1 MADRKLSV
9 RILLRNDTALS
20 WTTQNPILSKGEMGI
35 ESDTRKFKFG
45 DGVNHWSDLKYASA
59 TPAVVAETD
68 PTITDKGYDIGITWV
83 NTANGKIFT
92 LTAKTDTSATWT
104 EMAKTSDLSKFG
116 YGDMLKSVFATNSK
130 VEQGYVDKAI
140 LADTAT
146 AAGKA
151 SKLAE
156 ARTISL
162 AGDVTGSVSF
172 DGTDNVSIES
182 TLKNSGV
189 VAGTYSKVTV
199 DSKGIITAGENL
211 TQEDITGNIDVNK
224 IEGLGNVATLNTGTS
239 AGNVV
244 VVGGDGKVAL
254 DVVPDIPLSK
264 VTGTGTAA
272 SKNVGTEAGQIPVLG
287 ENGKISETMLP
298 AIAITDTFTVANKS
312 EMLALT
318 AQKGDVAIRTDLSKS
333 FILKAE
339 PASELGNWVELKTPV
354 DAVQSVNGQ
363 TGAVTLTTSN
373 IGEGTNF
380 YFTKERAKEV
390 FDDNFNSAFDTRL
403 TTKTTDNVAEGN
415 NNLYY
420 TEAKATANFTSNFAK
435 AESTSLKDSDTILRS
450 TDTFVFDCGTANAN
464 A

>member
-1 MADRKLSV
+1 MADRQLSV
-9 RILLRNDTALS
+9 RISLRNDTALN
-20 WTTQNPILSKGEMGI
+20 WTTQNPVLVKGEMGI

-45 DGVNHWSDLKYASA
+45 DGVSSWSSLKYASA

-104 EMAKTSDLSKFG
+104 EMAKTSDLSKLG

-130 VEQGYVDKAI
+130 VAQGYVDKAV
-140 LADTAT
+140 LADSAT
-146 AAGKA
+146 AAEKA

-162 AGDVTGSVSF
+162 AGDVTGSISF
-172 DGTDNVSIES
+172 DGTKDISIQS

-199 DSKGIITAGENL
+199 DSKGIITAGANL
-211 TQEDITGNIDVNK
+211 TQDDITGNIDVSK
-224 IEGLGNVATLNTGTS
+224 IEGLGNVAKLNTGTS

-244 VVGGDGKVAL
+244 VVGEDGKVAL
-254 DVVPDIPLSK
+254 GVVPDITLSK
-264 VTGTGTAA
+264 VTDAGTAA
-272 SKNVGTEAGQIPVLG
+272 SKNVGTEKGQIPVLG

-298 AIAITDTFTVANKS
+298 AIAITDTFTVANES

-333 FILKAE
+333 FILKTE
-339 PASELGNWVELKTPV
+339 PASEVGNWAELKTPADTV
-354 DAVQSVNGQ
+354 RSVNGQ

-373 IGEGTNF
+373 IGEGTNL
-380 YFTKERAKEV
+380 YFTAERAKGV
-390 FDDNFNSAFDTRL
+390 FDSNFNSAFDTRL
-403 TTKTTDNVAEGN
+403 ATKTTDNVKEGDK
-415 NNLYY
+415 NLYY
-420 TEAKATANFTSNFAK
+420 TEARATANFTSNFAE

-450 TDTFVFDCGTANAN
+450 TDTFVFNCGTAEA
-464 A
+464 